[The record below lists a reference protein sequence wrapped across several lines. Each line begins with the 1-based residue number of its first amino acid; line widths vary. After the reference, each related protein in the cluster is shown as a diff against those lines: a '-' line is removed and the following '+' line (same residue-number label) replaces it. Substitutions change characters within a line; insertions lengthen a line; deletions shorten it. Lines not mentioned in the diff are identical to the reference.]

1 MSESTDARPAG
12 QQRTTR
18 TVLEPERRRAE
29 LLDAA
34 ERTYA
39 ERGISRTTVSDVA
52 RAAGVTRGLVYHYFP
67 TAQDLLDGVLDR
79 RVEAFAG
86 SVRDWDA
93 HRTVGDVEGA
103 LRDVIALFRAQTRP
117 DDPLRADLHRVENAA
132 LYQRFV
138 DRAVLAVVDTLQL
151 TTVEAYSARHGLAI
165 EHVRA
170 TFVVLVHGL
179 VGLVRTEPDVPDE
192 VLAALVRQTLRLDMV
207 GRLPAPDPA
216 G

>member
-1 MSESTDARPAG
+1 MAEPKA
-12 QQRTTR
+12 TR
-18 TVLEPERRRAE
+18 TVLDPERRREE

-34 ERTYA
+34 ERAYA

-67 TAQDLLDGVLDR
+67 TTQDLLDGVLDR
-79 RVEAFAG
+79 RVAAFAE
-86 SVRDWDA
+86 SVRAWDA
-93 HRTVGDVEGA
+93 RRTVGDIEGA
-103 LRDVIALFRAQTRP
+103 LHDVIDLFRAQTRS
-117 DDPLRADLHRVENAA
+117 DDPLRADLHRIENAA
-132 LYQRFV
+132 LYQRFL
-138 DRAVLAVVDTLQL
+138 DRAVTAVVDTLQI

-179 VGLVRTEPDVPDE
+179 VGLVRTEPEVPDA

-207 GRLPAPDPA
+207 GRLPGPA
-216 G
+216 IS

>member
-1 MSESTDARPAG
+1 VPEPKA
-12 QQRTTR
+12 TR
-18 TVLEPERRRAE
+18 TVLDPERRREE

-34 ERTYA
+34 ERAYA

-67 TAQDLLDGVLDR
+67 KTQDLLDGVLDR
-79 RVEAFAG
+79 RVAAFAE
-86 SVRDWDA
+86 SVRAWDA
-93 HRTVGDVEGA
+93 RRTVGDIEGA
-103 LRDVIALFRAQTRP
+103 LHDVIDLFRAQTRS
-117 DDPLRADLHRVENAA
+117 DDPLRADLHRIENAA
-132 LYQRFV
+132 LYQRFL
-138 DRAVLAVVDTLQL
+138 DRAVTAVVDTLQI

-179 VGLVRTEPDVPDE
+179 VGLVRTEPEVPDA

-207 GRLPAPDPA
+207 GRLPGPA
-216 G
+216 IS

>member
-1 MSESTDARPAG
+1 VTGTKA
-12 QQRTTR
+12 TR
-18 TVLEPERRRAE
+18 TVLDPGRRREE

-34 ERTYA
+34 ERAYA

-67 TAQDLLDGVLDR
+67 TTQDLLDAVLDR
-79 RVEAFAG
+79 RVAAFAD
-86 SVRDWDA
+86 SVRAWDA
-93 HRTVGDVEGA
+93 RRTVGDIEGA
-103 LRDVIALFRAQTRP
+103 LHDVIELFRAQTRS
-117 DDPLRADLHRVENAA
+117 DDPLRADLHRIENAA
-132 LYQRFV
+132 LYQRFL
-138 DRAVLAVVDTLQL
+138 DRAVAAVVDTLQI

-179 VGLVRTEPDVPDE
+179 VGLVRTEPEVPDT

-207 GRLPAPDPA
+207 GRMPDP
-216 G
+216 GPTTS

>member
-1 MSESTDARPAG
+1 VP
-12 QQRTTR
+12 TTERSPR

-34 ERTYA
+34 ERAYA
-39 ERGISRTTVSDVA
+39 ERGLSRTTVSDVA

-67 TAQDLLDGVLDR
+67 TTEDLLDAVLAR
-79 RVEAFAG
+79 RVEAFVA
-86 SVRDWDA
+86 SVRAWDDT
-93 HRTVGDVEGA
+93 RTVGDVEGA
-103 LRDVIALFRAQTRP
+103 LRDVIALFRAQTTP
-117 DDPLRADLHRVENAA
+117 ADPLRADLRRPENAA

-138 DRAVLAVVDTLQL
+138 DAAVAAVVDALQV

-179 VGLVRTEPDVPDE
+179 VGLVRTEPEVPDA
-192 VLAALVRQTLRLDMV
+192 VLATLVRQTLRLDMV
-207 GRLPAPDPA
+207 GRTLPPPGPAAPTPPA
-216 G
+216 

>member
-1 MSESTDARPAG
+1 MAEPKAA
-12 QQRTTR
+12 R
-18 TVLEPERRRAE
+18 TVLDPERRREE

-34 ERTYA
+34 ERAYA

-67 TAQDLLDGVLDR
+67 TTQDLLDGVLDR
-79 RVEAFAG
+79 RVAAFAE
-86 SVRDWDA
+86 SVRAWDA
-93 HRTVGDVEGA
+93 RRTVGDIEGA
-103 LRDVIALFRAQTRP
+103 LHDVIDLFRAQTRS
-117 DDPLRADLHRVENAA
+117 DDPLRADLHRIENAA
-132 LYQRFV
+132 LYQRFL
-138 DRAVLAVVDTLQL
+138 DRAVTAVVDTLQI

-179 VGLVRTEPDVPDE
+179 VGLVRTEPEVPDV

-207 GRLPAPDPA
+207 GRLPGPA
-216 G
+216 TS

>member
-1 MSESTDARPAG
+1 MAEPKA
-12 QQRTTR
+12 TR
-18 TVLEPERRRAE
+18 TVLDPERRREE

-34 ERTYA
+34 ERAYA

-67 TAQDLLDGVLDR
+67 TTQDLLDGVLDR
-79 RVEAFAG
+79 RVAAFAE
-86 SVRDWDA
+86 SVRAWDA
-93 HRTVGDVEGA
+93 RRTVGDIEGA
-103 LRDVIALFRAQTRP
+103 LHDVIDLFRAQTRS

-132 LYQRFV
+132 LYQRFL
-138 DRAVLAVVDTLQL
+138 DRAVTAVVDTLQI

-165 EHVRA
+165 ENVRA

-179 VGLVRTEPDVPDE
+179 VGLVRTEPEVPDA

-207 GRLPAPDPA
+207 GRMPGPAAP
-216 G
+216 

>member
-1 MSESTDARPAG
+1 MAEPKA
-12 QQRTTR
+12 TR
-18 TVLEPERRRAE
+18 TVLDPERRREE

-34 ERTYA
+34 ERAYA

-67 TAQDLLDGVLDR
+67 TTQDLLDGVLDR
-79 RVEAFAG
+79 RVAAFAE
-86 SVRDWDA
+86 SVRAWDA
-93 HRTVGDVEGA
+93 RRTVGDIEGA
-103 LRDVIALFRAQTRP
+103 LHDVIDLFRAQIRS
-117 DDPLRADLHRVENAA
+117 DDPLRADLHRIENAA
-132 LYQRFV
+132 LYQRFL
-138 DRAVLAVVDTLQL
+138 DRAVTAVVDTLQI

-179 VGLVRTEPDVPDE
+179 VGLVRTEPEVPDA

-207 GRLPAPDPA
+207 GRVPGPATS
-216 G
+216 